1 MVEVNNT
8 ATSKEWVEFFCKPS
22 RVPGYYEL
30 IRSGTYTNYVTPKQK
45 YLPYMRDTS
54 SIISH
59 DDPVVIYDNL
69 VDSNTGDPIPNPDY
83 VNYDNIWTEVPEKQG
98 LPI

>member
-1 MVEVNNT
+1 
-8 ATSKEWVEFFCKPS
+8 
-22 RVPGYYEL
+22 
-30 IRSGTYTNYVTPKQK
+30 
-45 YLPYMRDTS
+45 MRDTN
-54 SIISH
+54 SISSH

-83 VNYDNIWTEVPEKQG
+83 VNYDNIWTEVTEKQG